1 MKHANGTTQFVA
13 TASDGS
19 KSSWTALVLLG
30 AMSVSGAAL
39 AQSNAAPSV
48 TGPSANVPADQS
60 LTWHG
65 ITLYGIVD
73 VGLQYENH
81 GAPFSDYHPAGSEN
95 VINKNGRQSVFG
107 ATPSNLSQS
116 RIGLQGSEPVIGDW
130 NAVFKLETFFN
141 PQSGQ
146 ISDAL
151 KPMTQNNG
159 RTTATQSTDIDSS
172 VAGQAFQT
180 AYAGMSSKQWG
191 TVTFGRQVTP
201 IGDGVTKYDP
211 NTGSQAF
218 SLIGMSGN
226 YAGGGA
232 TEDKRVDSSLKY
244 TANFAGM
251 FHVSAIAKFNG
262 SNGAANTLYQGSVGA
277 EYAGASVDAYYGKTN
292 SAIAAASL
300 TEAQVLTLPTLGYSV
315 SNSIAATVS
324 DNTTIALMGLYAFG
338 PAKFYLGY
346 ENIKFANPKNPLP
359 VGFDDIGGYIL
370 AVVNNNAYAEEKI
383 WNVYWAGVKY
393 TAAPG
398 LDLTAA
404 FYGYHQ
410 SAYGT
415 GALAGCDTNAN
426 SKCAGTFESFSFD
439 AVYALASR
447 WDVYGGVMYSAVH
460 DGLANGYTYQTN
472 NINPTVGVRFKF

>member
-1 MKHANGTTQFVA
+1 MKHANGTTQSVA
-13 TASDGS
+13 TSTDGL

-30 AMSVSGAAL
+30 AMSVSGAAV
-39 AQSNAAPSV
+39 AQV
-48 TGPSANVPADQS
+48 TGTPAPASEDQS

-81 GAPFSDYHPAGSEN
+81 GAPFNDYHPASSEN
-95 VINKNGRQSVFG
+95 IVNKNSRQSVTG
-107 ATPSNLSQS
+107 LTSSNLSQS
-116 RIGLQGSEPVIGDW
+116 RVGLQGNEPIYGDW
-130 NAVFKLETFFN
+130 SAVFKLETFFN
-141 PQSGQ
+141 PSTGD

-151 KPMTQNNG
+151 KGITQNNG
-159 RTTATQSTDIDSS
+159 RTPATQNTDLDSS
-172 VAGQAFQT
+172 VAGEMFQT
-180 AYAGMSSKQWG
+180 AYAGVSSKTFG
-191 TVTFGRQVTP
+191 TITFGRQLTM
-201 IGDGVTKYDP
+201 IGEGVNKYDP
-211 NTGSQAF
+211 NNASQAF

-244 TANFAGM
+244 YGTFADM
-251 FHVSAIAKFNG
+251 IHVGAIYKFNN
-262 SNGAANTLYQGSVGA
+262 SNGAANTLYQGDLGF
-277 EYAGASVDAYYGKTN
+277 EYAGASIDAYYGKTN
-292 SAIAAASL
+292 SAIAASSL
-300 TEAQVLTLPTLGYSV
+300 SAAQVATLPALGISV
-315 SNSIAATVS
+315 SNALAATVS
-324 DNTTIALMGLYAFG
+324 DNTTIALMGLYTFG

-346 ENIKFANPKNPLP
+346 ENIKFANPKNALP

-370 AVVNNNAYAEEKI
+370 AVVNNDAYAQEKI

-415 GALAGCDTNAN
+415 GDLAGCDNNSN

-439 AVYALASR
+439 AVYAVSHR
-447 WDVYGGVMYSAVH
+447 FDVYGGIMYSAVH
-460 DGLANGYTYQTN
+460 DGLANGYAYQTN
-472 NINPTVGVRFKF
+472 NINPTIGVRFKF